1 MDPEVEGRIMKMSKE
16 IQDMIN
22 ENVVHLA
29 TTSNGGIP
37 NVVPVGGIRAMSESE
52 LLIVDV
58 LFDKTK
64 NNLLENPHVAIAV
77 EVLGKGA
84 PRGYQ
89 LKGRATIHT
98 SGELFEEV
106 EKIVDEM
113 RKRHS
118 GHSGLKVKSAVHVD
132 VEEIYSTVRQ
142 KEEMN

>member
-1 MDPEVEGRIMKMSKE
+1 MKMSKE
-16 IQDMIN
+16 IEDMIN

-29 TTSNGGIP
+29 TTSNDGVP

-64 NNLLENPHVAIAV
+64 KNLLENPHVAIAV
-77 EVLGKGA
+77 EVLGKGE

-89 LKGRATIHT
+89 LKGQATIHT

-113 RKRHS
+113 QKRHS
-118 GHSGLKVKSAVHVD
+118 GHPGLKVKSAVHVD

-142 KEEMN
+142 KEEAN

>member
-1 MDPEVEGRIMKMSKE
+1 MEMNKE

-29 TTSNGGIP
+29 TTSGDGIP
-37 NVVPVGGIRAMSESE
+37 NVVPVGGIRVISESE

-64 NNLLENPHVAIAV
+64 KNLLENPQVAIAV

-89 LKGRATIHT
+89 LKGRAELFT
-98 SGELFEEV
+98 SGEIFEEA
-106 EKIVDEM
+106 EKMVKKM
-113 RKRHS
+113 RKRRQ
-118 GHSGLKVKSAVHVD
+118 GHIDLKVKSAVLVD

-142 KEEMN
+142 KKEEN

>member
-1 MDPEVEGRIMKMSKE
+1 MEMSME

-22 ENVVHLA
+22 ENLVHLA
-29 TTSNGGIP
+29 TTSLDGIP
-37 NVVPVGGIRAMSESE
+37 NVVPVGGIRAISESE

-64 NNLLENPHVAIAV
+64 KNLLENPDVAIAV

-89 LKGRATIHT
+89 LKGRANIFT
-98 SGELFEEV
+98 SGELFEEAEKMV
-106 EKIVDEM
+106 EEM
-113 RKRHS
+113 RKRRQ
-118 GHSGLKVKSAVHVD
+118 GPTDLKVKSAVLVD

-142 KEEMN
+142 KKEERIK

>member
-1 MDPEVEGRIMKMSKE
+1 MEMSME

-22 ENVVHLA
+22 ENLVHLA
-29 TTSNGGIP
+29 TTSLDGIP
-37 NVVPVGGIRAMSESE
+37 NVVPVGGIRAISESE

-64 NNLLENPHVAIAV
+64 KNLLENPRVAIAV

-89 LKGRATIHT
+89 LKGRAKIFT
-98 SGELFEEV
+98 SGEIFEEAEKMV
-106 EKIVDEM
+106 EEM
-113 RKRHS
+113 RKRRQ
-118 GHSGLKVKSAVHVD
+118 GHTDLKVKSAVLVD

-142 KEEMN
+142 KKEERIK

>member
-1 MDPEVEGRIMKMSKE
+1 MKIKISEE
-16 IQDMIN
+16 IQETID

-29 TTSNGGIP
+29 TTSNDGKP
-37 NVVPVGGIRAMSESE
+37 NVVPVGGIRSISDSE

-64 NNLLENPHVAIAV
+64 RNLLENPRVAIAV

-89 LKGRATIHT
+89 LKGRATIFT
-98 SGELFEEV
+98 GGKIFEEA
-106 EKIVDEM
+106 EKIVEEM
-113 RKRHS
+113 QKRRW
-118 GHSGLKVKSAVHVD
+118 GHTDLKVKSAVLVD

-142 KEEMN
+142 KKGEK

>member
-1 MDPEVEGRIMKMSKE
+1 MEMSME

-22 ENVVHLA
+22 ENLVHLA
-29 TTSNGGIP
+29 TTSLDGIP
-37 NVVPVGGIRAMSESE
+37 NVVPVGGIRAISESE

-64 NNLLENPHVAIAV
+64 KNLLENPDVAIAV
-77 EVLGKGA
+77 EVLGKGV

-98 SGELFEEV
+98 SGELFEEAEKMV
-106 EKIVDEM
+106 EEM
-113 RKRHS
+113 RKRRQ
-118 GHSGLKVKSAVHVD
+118 GPTDLKVKSAVLVD

-142 KEEMN
+142 KKEERIK

>member
-1 MDPEVEGRIMKMSKE
+1 MEMSNE

-22 ENVVHLA
+22 ENLVHLA
-29 TTSNGGIP
+29 TTTSEGIP
-37 NVVPVGGIRAMSESE
+37 NVVPVGGIRAISDSE

-64 NNLLENPHVAIAV
+64 KNLLENPHVAIAV
-77 EVLGKGA
+77 EVLGMGA

-98 SGELFEEV
+98 DGELFDSAEKMV
-106 EKIVDEM
+106 ERMAEEM
-113 RKRHS
+113 RKRGS
-118 GHSGLKVKSAVHVD
+118 GNHPSLTLKSAVHVD

-142 KEEMN
+142 KKEEN

>member
-1 MDPEVEGRIMKMSKE
+1 MEMSKE

-29 TTSNGGIP
+29 TTSGDSIP
-37 NVVPVGGIRAMSESE
+37 NVVPVGGIRAISDSE

-64 NNLLENPHVAIAV
+64 NNLLENPNVAIAV

-98 SGELFEEV
+98 SGELFDSAEKMV
-106 EKIVDEM
+106 ERMAEEM
-113 RKRHS
+113 RKRGS
-118 GHSGLKVKSAVHVD
+118 GNHPRLTVKSAVHVD
-132 VEEIYSTVRQ
+132 VDEIYSTVRQ
-142 KEEMN
+142 KKEEEN

>member
-1 MDPEVEGRIMKMSKE
+1 MEMSNE

-22 ENVVHLA
+22 ENLVHLA
-29 TTSNGGIP
+29 TTTSDGVP
-37 NVVPVGGIRAMSESE
+37 NVVPVGGIRAISDSE

-64 NNLLENPHVAIAV
+64 KNLIENPHVAIAV

-98 SGELFEEV
+98 SGELFDSAETMV
-106 EKIVDEM
+106 ERMAEGM
-113 RKRHS
+113 RKRGS
-118 GHSGLKVKSAVHVD
+118 GNHPSLTVKSAVHVEVD
-132 VEEIYSTVRQ
+132 EIYSTVRQ
-142 KEEMN
+142 KKEEN

>member
-1 MDPEVEGRIMKMSKE
+1 MEMSME

-22 ENVVHLA
+22 ENLVHLA
-29 TTSNGGIP
+29 TTSLDGIP
-37 NVVPVGGIRAMSESE
+37 NVVPVGGIRAISESE

-64 NNLLENPHVAIAV
+64 KNLLGNPDVAIAV

-89 LKGRATIHT
+89 LKGRAKVFT
-98 SGELFEEV
+98 SGEIFEKAEKMV
-106 EKIVDEM
+106 EEM
-113 RKRHS
+113 RKRRQ
-118 GHSGLKVKSAVHVD
+118 GHTDLKVKSAVLVD

-142 KEEMN
+142 KKEERIK